1 MKPFEQLF
9 DGVPGPVR
17 GLLHTALQV
26 GNLQQLYAQA
36 RSLGCDSLSQSVL
49 DVLKATIQVSPED
62 VARIPNSGPLVI
74 VANHPFGMLD
84 GLVLDAL
91 ISRVRP
97 DLKTVTNVILCGIEG
112 LRERMIPLDVLSG
125 RGAVRLNARSIRTCI
140 EWLQG
145 GHALAIFPAGEVSHW
160 NSENRRVVD
169 PPWSSLAVRCA
180 TLAHAAVLPMYFE
193 GENSLAFQVAG
204 LFHPRLRTMR
214 LPGELLNKSGR
225 TVGVRIGSPIPAK
238 ELSEYKSQERATAYL
253 RARTYVLGHRGP
265 ASPPVSRVRS
275 LPFIAAPQPR
285 NIAPQPAG
293 VADEIARLQSNGA
306 CILETAAYAVLAE
319 RGDRIPAVLDEIGRL
334 REITFRAVGEGTGR
348 SRDLDEFDPYY
359 THLILWNKED
369 SQIAGSYRFAWT
381 QDVLPRRGPSGL
393 YTSTLFRY
401 SPAFFS
407 CMGSAIE
414 LGRSFV
420 CAGYQKDHAPLLLLW
435 QAIARAIA
443 SRPHAPVLFGAVSIS
458 ASYST
463 ASREMIVEYLR
474 TRRLRRDLAA
484 FVQPRH
490 PFRSRLTRE
499 SEIQLLAR
507 TFEDLEDLN
516 GPIRDLDS
524 RSGIPVL
531 LRQYVKLG
539 GRVAAFNVD
548 RKFSNV
554 VDALLLVDLRETPV
568 KTLGR
573 YMGQQ
578 TAAEFL
584 SRFTVSA

>member
-1 MKPFEQLF
+1 MMPFEQLF

-17 GLLHTALQV
+17 GLLHSALQV
-26 GNLQQLYAQA
+26 GNLQQLYVEA
-36 RSLGCDSLSQSVL
+36 RSRGCASLSQSVL
-49 DVLKATIQVSPED
+49 DVLQATIQVTLDD
-62 VARIPNSGPLVI
+62 VARIPNKGPLLI

-97 DLKTVTNVILCGIEG
+97 DLKTVTNVLLCGTEG
-112 LRERMIPLDVLSG
+112 LRDRMIPLDVLNG
-125 RGAVRLNARSIRTCI
+125 RDAVRRNIPSIRACI
-140 EWLQG
+140 EWLQD

-160 NSENRRVVD
+160 NHGDRRVVD
-169 PPWSSLAVRCA
+169 PPWSFLAVRCA
-180 TLAHAAVLPMYFE
+180 GLAKAAVLPMYFE

-238 ELSEYKSQERATAYL
+238 ELSEYGSEEQATAYL
-253 RARTYVLGHRGP
+253 RARTYVLGHREP
-265 ASPPVSRVRS
+265 ASPPVNRVRS
-275 LPFIAAPQPR
+275 FPFKAAPQPQP
-285 NIAPQPAG
+285 IAPQPVG
-293 VADEIARLQSNGA
+293 ILNEIGGLRSNGS
-306 CILETAAYAVLAE
+306 CLLETAAYAVLAE
-319 RGDRIPAVLDEIGRL
+319 RGERIPALLEEIGRL
-334 REITFRAVGEGTGR
+334 REIAFRAVGEGTGR

-369 SQIAGSYRFAWT
+369 AQIAGSYRFAWT
-381 QDVLPRRGPSGL
+381 EDVLPRRGASGL

-407 CMGSAIE
+407 RMGSAVE

-420 CAGYQKDHAPLLLLW
+420 CVEYQKDHAPLLLLW
-435 QAIARAIA
+435 QGIARAIA
-443 SRPHAPVLFGAVSIS
+443 GRPHAPVLFGAVSIS
-458 ASYST
+458 AAYST

-484 FVQPRH
+484 LVQPRL

-516 GPIRDLDS
+516 APIRDIDS

-584 SRFTVSA
+584 SRFTVPA